1 MSLAKAN
8 PEHVFVETSLVLV
21 ILYLAF
27 IRKTGRTA
35 RKMDTKLS
43 KAEIDQLVDEWQPEP
58 LVPEVSEVDRE
69 LAENPVVINAFE
81 GAQLIVEGLESPVI
95 NFGTFDFLDLGS
107 SKESKDASR
116 AALTEYGC
124 GSCGPRGFYGS
135 IKPHLD
141 IEEAIANFMRMPAAI
156 TYSDAASTLNSVL
169 PAFSKKGDFI
179 IADEAV
185 QESLVTGLQLTRS
198 TVRFFKH
205 NDMADLARILE
216 EKARSDK
223 AKGRRPADQRRFLV
237 AEGLYRNR
245 GTLCPLPELMALKEK
260 YYYRL
265 ILDESYSFGALGATG
280 RGITEHYGMDPNQV
294 EAIVVSME
302 TSPPSWAACSVGQ
315 RDRPPAAERGRL
327 LLLRRRAAF
336 HVLRGPG
343 RTAGDGGGPRAA
355 AAAAEQRRRLPR
367 RGQPRAGGARDQR
380 ARLPGAL
387 PLPRRRGGRG
397 RGGGGGRRR
406 RGGGGGGGRG

>member
-1 MSLAKAN
+1 MATQPDWDHIRTLPSVYARWWMSLAKAN

-302 TSPPSWAACSVGQ
+302 TSLASVGGLCVGGSDVIDHQ
-315 RDRPPAAERGRL
+315 RLSGAGYCFSAAAPPFMSSAALAALRVMEAAPERLQRL
-327 LLLRRRAAF
+327 QSNAAAF
-336 HVLRGPG
+336 H
-343 RTAGDGGGPRAA
+343 AA
-355 AAAAEQRRRLPR
+355 AALRVMEAAS
-367 RGQPRAGGARDQR
+367 RGCA
-380 ARLPGAL
+380 
-387 PLPRRRGGRG
+387 
-397 RGGGGGRRR
+397 
-406 RGGGGGGGRG
+406 

>member
-1 MSLAKAN
+1 
-8 PEHVFVETSLVLV
+8 
-21 ILYLAF
+21 
-27 IRKTGRTA
+27 
-35 RKMDTKLS
+35 MDTKLS

-223 AKGRRPADQRRFLV
+223 AKG
-237 AEGLYRNR
+237 
-245 GTLCPLPELMALKEK
+245 M
-260 YYYRL
+260 
-265 ILDESYSFGALGATG
+265 
-280 RGITEHYGMDPNQV
+280 
-294 EAIVVSME
+294 
-302 TSPPSWAACSVGQ
+302 TS
-315 RDRPPAAERGRL
+315 
-327 LLLRRRAAF
+327 
-336 HVLRGPG
+336 
-343 RTAGDGGGPRAA
+343 
-355 AAAAEQRRRLPR
+355 
-367 RGQPRAGGARDQR
+367 
-380 ARLPGAL
+380 
-387 PLPRRRGGRG
+387 
-397 RGGGGGRRR
+397 
-406 RGGGGGGGRG
+406 